1 MNRYQRHFDEM
12 KMITTYSIY
21 IYCFN
26 FSFFY
31 IFISFHGGIKI
42 LNDLKDY
49 SFKHGN
55 IYTDFAMVKELLI
68 LAGCTLNF
76 ITEKKAC
83 WLSNKQKCCITS
95 PEEKEINFILQWKAN
110 WNSVV
115 SLIKPNQRYIAI
127 LNKWRYIVH
136 VHCRLPLFK
145 QSCFKIEKKLE
156 NNWKSIQS
164 RCM

>member
-1 MNRYQRHFDEM
+1 MNRYQQHFDEM

-55 IYTDFAMVKELLI
+55 LYTDFAMVKELLI

-83 WLSNKQKCCITS
+83 
-95 PEEKEINFILQWKAN
+95 
-110 WNSVV
+110 
-115 SLIKPNQRYIAI
+115 
-127 LNKWRYIVH
+127 
-136 VHCRLPLFK
+136 
-145 QSCFKIEKKLE
+145 
-156 NNWKSIQS
+156 
-164 RCM
+164 